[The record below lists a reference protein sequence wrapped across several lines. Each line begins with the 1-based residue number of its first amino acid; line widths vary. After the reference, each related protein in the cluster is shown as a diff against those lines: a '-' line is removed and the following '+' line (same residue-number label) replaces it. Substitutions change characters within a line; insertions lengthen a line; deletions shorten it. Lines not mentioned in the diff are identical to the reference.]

1 MEISES
7 AAAGTPSCDM
17 ADNKMFVEAGKDDAL
32 SIIGL
37 RHKIWSTTY
46 RGIYP
51 DHMIDDFDWAWHEE
65 KELSRINDPAYSV
78 YLIQKDGQNIGYLTI
93 HQANVI
99 TLQSLYIVSE
109 YQRQGVGR
117 AAFEHVKAFCRECDA
132 ASFICYCVPENVNAR
147 AFYERMGG
155 TLIGADLT
163 NDEKWQNSV
172 TYQFTLA

>member
-1 MEISES
+1 MY
-7 AAAGTPSCDM
+7 
-17 ADNKMFVEAGKDDAL
+17 F
-32 SIIGL
+32 
-37 RHKIWSTTY
+37 
-46 RGIYP
+46 
-51 DHMIDDFDWAWHEE
+51 
-65 KELSRINDPAYSV
+65 
-78 YLIQKDGQNIGYLTI
+78 IQKDGQNIGYLTI

-155 TLIGADLT
+155 TLIECRP
-163 NDEKWQNSV
+163 DESTEAWQNSV
-172 TYQFTLA
+172 TYSIYIGVNTKGTEPPSRFCAFHVIFAL

>member
-1 MEISES
+1 
-7 AAAGTPSCDM
+7 M

-51 DHMIDDFDWAWHEE
+51 DHIIDDFDWAWHEE

-109 YQRQGVGR
+109 YQR
-117 AAFEHVKAFCRECDA
+117 
-132 ASFICYCVPENVNAR
+132 
-147 AFYERMGG
+147 
-155 TLIGADLT
+155 
-163 NDEKWQNSV
+163 
-172 TYQFTLA
+172 

>member
-1 MEISES
+1 MEIAES

-17 ADNKMFVEAGKDDAL
+17 TDNKMFVEAGKNDAL

-78 YLIQKDGQNIGYLTI
+78 YLIQKMVRI
-93 HQANVI
+93 
-99 TLQSLYIVSE
+99 
-109 YQRQGVGR
+109 
-117 AAFEHVKAFCRECDA
+117 
-132 ASFICYCVPENVNAR
+132 
-147 AFYERMGG
+147 
-155 TLIGADLT
+155 
-163 NDEKWQNSV
+163 
-172 TYQFTLA
+172 LAI

>member
-1 MEISES
+1 MEIAES

-17 ADNKMFVEAGKDDAL
+17 TDNKMFVEAGKDDAL

-117 AAFEHVKAFCRECDA
+117 AAKSVWGTNPGFFAA
-132 ASFICYCVPENVNAR
+132 ASIRAR
-147 AFYERMGG
+147 AYVHPARTRQPAHRAFPS
-155 TLIGADLT
+155 D
-163 NDEKWQNSV
+163 
-172 TYQFTLA
+172 

>member
-1 MEISES
+1 MEIAES

-17 ADNKMFVEAGKDDAL
+17 TDNKMFVEAGKDDAL

-51 DHMIDDFDWAWHEE
+51 DHIIDDFDWAWHEE

-93 HQANVI
+93 HQANV
-99 TLQSLYIVSE
+99 
-109 YQRQGVGR
+109 
-117 AAFEHVKAFCRECDA
+117 HVKAFCRECDA

>member
-1 MEISES
+1 
-7 AAAGTPSCDM
+7 M
-17 ADNKMFVEAGKDDAL
+17 AEDKLFVEATEEDVP

-37 RHKIWSTTY
+37 RQRIWSTTY

-51 DHMIDDFDWAWHEE
+51 DSMIDEFDWDRHREM
-65 KELSRINDPAYSV
+65 ELLRVHHPAYSV
-78 YLIQKDGQNIGYLTI
+78 YLIRKGRQNIGYLTI

>member
-1 MEISES
+1 MEIAES
-7 AAAGTPSCDM
+7 AAAGIPSCDM
-17 ADNKMFVEAGKDDAL
+17 TDNKMFVEAGKDDAL

-78 YLIQKDGQNIGYLTI
+78 YLIQKD
-93 HQANVI
+93 
-99 TLQSLYIVSE
+99 
-109 YQRQGVGR
+109 
-117 AAFEHVKAFCRECDA
+117 A

-172 TYQFTLA
+172 AYQFTLA